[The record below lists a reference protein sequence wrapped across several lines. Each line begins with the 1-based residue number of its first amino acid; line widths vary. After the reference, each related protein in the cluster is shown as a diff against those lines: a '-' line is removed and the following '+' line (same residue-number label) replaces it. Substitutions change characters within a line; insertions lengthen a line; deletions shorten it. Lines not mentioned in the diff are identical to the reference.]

1 MGASGVPPLYRAQVK
16 NRQLIV
22 PVWIR
27 EACKWSPN
35 EVLYFR
41 LVGNALEVRRA
52 DGYTT
57 KMIKSRIHI
66 PVDLARALNLKDGT
80 IVELEPTSQGT
91 LIIRPVRMEEE
102 EEGRK

>member
-1 MGASGVPPLYRAQVK
+1 MNKSEIIAFYRAQVK

-27 EACKWSPN
+27 EACGWKPN

-41 LVGNALEVRRA
+41 LSDDSLEVKKA

-57 KMIKSRIHI
+57 KMVKSRIHI

-80 IVELEPTSQGT
+80 IVELIPKEDGT
-91 LIIRPVRMEEE
+91 LIIKPIRE
-102 EEGRK
+102 

>member
-1 MGASGVPPLYRAQVK
+1 MEEMKATTTYRAQVK

-27 EACKWSPN
+27 EACGWKPN

-41 LVGNALEVRRA
+41 LREGNIEVQRA

-66 PVDLARALNLKDGT
+66 PVDIARQLNLQDGT
-80 IVELEPTSQGT
+80 IVELIPTKEGK
-91 LIIRPVRMEEE
+91 LIIRKVEEAE
-102 EEGRK
+102 T

>member
-1 MGASGVPPLYRAQVK
+1 MGSIQSKPFCRAQVK

-27 EACKWSPN
+27 EACGWKPN

-41 LVGNALEVRRA
+41 LKGDTVEVKRA

-57 KMIKSRIHI
+57 KMVKSRIHI
-66 PVDLARALNLKDGT
+66 PVDIARALNLKNGT
-80 IVELEPTSQGT
+80 IVELVPREDGSL
-91 LIIRPVRMEEE
+91 LIKLVRE
-102 EEGRK
+102 

>member
-1 MGASGVPPLYRAQVK
+1 MEETKISTTYRAQVK

-27 EACKWSPN
+27 EVCGWKPN
-35 EVLYFR
+35 EILYFR
-41 LVGNALEVRRA
+41 LKDNSIEVKRV

-66 PVDLARALNLKDGT
+66 PVDLARALNLRSGT
-80 IVELEPTSQGT
+80 IVELEPKEDGR
-91 LIIRPVRMEEE
+91 LIIRPIKEQPS
-102 EEGRK
+102 

>member
-1 MGASGVPPLYRAQVK
+1 MSKREVLTFYRAQVK

-27 EACKWSPN
+27 EACGWKPN

-41 LVGNALEVRRA
+41 LSDDEIEVRKA

-57 KMIKSRIHI
+57 KMVKSRIHI
-66 PVDLARALNLKDGT
+66 PVDLARSLNLKDGT
-80 IVELEPTSQGT
+80 IVELIPREDGK
-91 LIIRPVRMEEE
+91 LIIKPVRE
-102 EEGRK
+102 